1 MDNKILGKVE
11 KNAYLCSVER
21 GRAVT
26 DDAHHRSA
34 PQYMKT
40 NSSNPIAISALAE
53 KSFSLLGVDFK
64 LYLMKRGRVLVMAE
78 IPEGEFGAPAYE
90 SWVSRSEKAF
100 RALAPDSSAAGDP
113 YMSDGNA
120 QGVYY
125 REFLMMSKLPY

>member
-1 MDNKILGKVE
+1 
-11 KNAYLCSVER
+11 
-21 GRAVT
+21 
-26 DDAHHRSA
+26 
-34 PQYMKT
+34 MKT
-40 NSSNPIAISALAE
+40 NSSNQIAISALAE
-53 KSFSLLGVDFK
+53 KSFSLLGVEFK

-78 IPEGEFGAPAYE
+78 IPEGEFGAPTYE

>member
-1 MDNKILGKVE
+1 MDKISLANTR
-11 KNAYLCSVER
+11 KNEYLCSVER
-21 GRAVT
+21 GRAAIGG
-26 DDAHHRSA
+26 AHHRSA

-40 NSSNPIAISALAE
+40 NSSNPIAIPALAE
-53 KSFSLLGVDFK
+53 KSFTLVGVNFK
-64 LYLMKRGRVLVMAE
+64 LFLLKRGRVLVLAE
-78 IPEGEFGAPAYE
+78 IPEGEFSAPSFE

-125 REFLMMSKLPY
+125 GEFLMMSKLPY